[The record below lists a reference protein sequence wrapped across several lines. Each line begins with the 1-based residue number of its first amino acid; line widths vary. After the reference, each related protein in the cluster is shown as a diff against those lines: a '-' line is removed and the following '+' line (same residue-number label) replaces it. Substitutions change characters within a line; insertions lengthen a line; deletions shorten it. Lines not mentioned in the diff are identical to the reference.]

1 MKTRLQK
8 VLSGLES
15 RNFDFTSA
23 SEYGEPGYSTERP
36 IILFANWNGLSKS
49 ELRAVESVAEIE
61 WSDEWITDDDG
72 AKCYRTSPDSYGWQ
86 SSILWG
92 DGYFLPIAEL
102 SEGESLVSELEDLGY
117 LCEVGDTPQKVLPS
131 NVPDS
136 LMESAFELVSDGNET
151 GFHPGQNAKPEKIL
165 ASLPS
170 GCRYV
175 FRVSG
180 KGQFDMTWQVW
191 AEKSTFED

>member
-15 RNFDFTSA
+15 RNFDFTYA
-23 SEYGEPGYSTERP
+23 QEYGEPGYHTDKP
-36 IILFANWNGLSKS
+36 LILLANWNSLSKS

-61 WSDEWITDDDG
+61 WSDEWITDGDG
-72 AKCYRTSPDSYGWQ
+72 LKCYRTQPDSYGWQ

-92 DGYFLPIAEL
+92 DDYFLPISEL

-117 LCEVGDTPQKVLPS
+117 IDNSRKALPS
-131 NVPDS
+131 NVPES
-136 LMESAFELVSDGNET
+136 LMETAFELVSDDNET
-151 GFHPGQNAKPEKIL
+151 GWYPGQNAKPEKVL

-170 GCRYV
+170 SRRYV
-175 FRVSG
+175 FRISG
-180 KGQFDMTWQVW
+180 KGQFDMRWQVW
-191 AEKSTFED
+191 AEKEDTCDE